1 MNNLDQDIQRLQDC
15 SRREGEA
22 QLLLKI
28 MSDMA
33 NVQTVE
39 EVWAMLRRLVE
50 ERTHEEK
57 LRARAQ
63 NRKSRTNNEVIAKRN
78 QHEDQI

>member
-28 MSDMA
+28 MSTMA

-39 EVWAMLRRLVE
+39 EVWAMLKQLVE
-50 ERTHEEK
+50 ERNHEEK
-57 LRARAQ
+57 LRTRAQ
-63 NRKSRTNNEVIAKRN
+63 NRKSRTNEVIVKRN
-78 QHEDQI
+78 HHEDQI